1 MADFWGPGLDAELA
15 YRHERLFTA
24 LRRTPYGDAHD
35 QRGGEHDDLSRDHAE
50 PARRRSAPPPDGSRS
65 GAARAPADECRAWVA
80 AARIG
85 GMARGSMSTPFV
97 ARAQQVD
104 QLTLALQRA
113 GVGEPATVLIG
124 ADAGVGKTRLLRHV
138 AELADAAGAR
148 VVVAHCVDLGE
159 IGLPYLP
166 FAEALVPAATRST
179 PRRSTRSSP
188 TVPRSPGCCPG
199 PSGSGGAA
207 GRPVEPAPAVRRAG
221 RGARRGRP
229 PGAPAPARARGPALG
244 RRVQPRRAALPRL
257 AAARPAPAR
266 RRQLPHRRPA
276 PAAPVAAR
284 RRGAG
289 PAPARRA
296 ARPVAVHRRR
306 AARVHHR
313 PERRPAD
320 GVARCAASSTAPR
333 ATRTS
338 RRSCWRPAPRRTS
351 CRGRSPTS
359 CAPASSC
366 STRRS
371 SAWPASRRRPGGGC
385 PSRCCA
391 PRSPRTGTR
400 S

>member
-1 MADFWGPGLDAELA
+1 
-15 YRHERLFTA
+15 
-24 LRRTPYGDAHD
+24 
-35 QRGGEHDDLSRDHAE
+35 
-50 PARRRSAPPPDGSRS
+50 
-65 GAARAPADECRAWVA
+65 
-80 AARIG
+80 
-85 GMARGSMSTPFV
+85 MARGSMSTPFV

-166 FAEALVPAATRST
+166 FAEALSQLYALDPEAVGAVVANRPALARLL
-179 PRRSTRSSP
+179 
-188 TVPRSPGCCPG
+188 PG
-199 PSGSGGAA
+199 PVRLGGRP

-229 PGAPAPARARGPALG
+229 PGAPAPAGARGPALG
-244 RRVQPRRAALPRL
+244 GRLQPGRAALPRL

-266 RRQLPHRRPA
+266 GRQLPHGRPA
-276 PAAPVAAR
+276 PAPPVAAR
-284 RRGAG
+284 RHGAE
-289 PAPARRA
+289 PAPPGRA

-313 PERRPAD
+313 AERHPAD
-320 GVARCAASSTAPR
+320 GVHAAPGHRPVRGQRVLRGGAPGGRRRGGR
-333 ATRTS
+333 A
-338 RRSCWRPAPRRTS
+338 AVV
-351 CRGRSPTS
+351 
-359 CAPASSC
+359 A
-366 STRRS
+366 
-371 SAWPASRRRPGGGC
+371 RRRPARPPRAARPVGPAPGPHRVGGRAAGC

-391 PRSPRTGTR
+391 PPSPPTGTR